1 MRAHFR
7 LRLSTIALAAAL
19 ALTAAACGD
28 DDNGRCN
35 LVFYSDVRNITACQ
49 ALAVERMCDQLDVTF
64 RPSNPNRTSACTVR
78 NCGDCS
84 ALPTLLPT
92 ATRTPTKIPTATP
105 VAG

>member
-7 LRLSTIALAAAL
+7 LRLSTVALAAAL

-35 LVFYSDVRNITACQ
+35 LVFYSDVPNITACQ
-49 ALAVERMCDQLDVTF
+49 AIAVERMCEMDVTF
-64 RPSNPNRTSACTVR
+64 RPRNDNRTSACTVR

-92 ATRTPTKIPTATP
+92 ATRTPTRIPTATP
-105 VAG
+105 PAG